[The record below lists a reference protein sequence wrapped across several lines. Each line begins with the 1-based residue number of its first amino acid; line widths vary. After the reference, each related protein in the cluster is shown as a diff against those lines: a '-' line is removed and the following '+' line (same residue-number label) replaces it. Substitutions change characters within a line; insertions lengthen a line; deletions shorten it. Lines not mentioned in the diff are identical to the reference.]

1 MAENYTPLD
10 MNRLQASYTPSKR
23 SNVLFSSLSVVA
35 LLVVSLF
42 GTMFYSFTVS
52 KNELTKMK
60 SEAAGTTHTKLQTR
74 KTVTFG
80 TDATFPPMESTD
92 PQGALIGYDIDL
104 GTKIGQQMGVKVV
117 FRNITWDDLFTALE
131 SNKVDAVISGVTITD
146 ERRQKYLFSDPY
158 LNAGQVIVT
167 NTSDAVIH
175 TVDDLRDKKVGVQK
189 DTTNEKEALKYTSPT
204 KVLSYADFEE
214 AAKALIAKK
223 IDAVILDLPAAKGII
238 DKNPGLKIA
247 SDPFTSEYYGITFN
261 KNNPALKEE
270 VNDALTKLQQQG
282 ILTDLKHKW
291 FE

>member
-92 PQGALIGYDIDL
+92 PQGALI
-104 GTKIGQQMGVKVV
+104 
-117 FRNITWDDLFTALE
+117 
-131 SNKVDAVISGVTITD
+131 
-146 ERRQKYLFSDPY
+146 
-158 LNAGQVIVT
+158 
-167 NTSDAVIH
+167 
-175 TVDDLRDKKVGVQK
+175 
-189 DTTNEKEALKYTSPT
+189 
-204 KVLSYADFEE
+204 
-214 AAKALIAKK
+214 
-223 IDAVILDLPAAKGII
+223 
-238 DKNPGLKIA
+238 
-247 SDPFTSEYYGITFN
+247 
-261 KNNPALKEE
+261 
-270 VNDALTKLQQQG
+270 
-282 ILTDLKHKW
+282 
-291 FE
+291 